1 MNHYADDLP
10 AVTAHLDLSERHP
23 CRSLD
28 RRREVVR
35 YTARHGES
43 GVATA
48 ALISA
53 APPLMVQT
61 DANPDGLPNGVFDV
75 YQPQPAA
82 KRAVFYRDVASGPFY
97 GFNRPGVELSE
108 VIIDNWVHQG
118 MMGAAK
124 AHYDGIVAS
133 TQTDFTE
140 DLKKITAPVLVMH
153 RADDQIVPYSDSAPL
168 SAKLVQK
175 GTLKIYEGSRTA
187 CLPATLRRSATISWP
202 WLQSGPDGPA
212 NGQPGMT
219 RSEATAVH
227 EHDPYSTWLWS
238 RVTATP
244 EPQRNPNPCAWQ
256 PGAGVRAHV
265 EDVPPRVGSRAMPL
279 TARQRGD

>member
-1 MNHYADDLP
+1 MDRLTTTDRTERFYKNWGSGQPIVFKRDRPLSDEDWDRHMLFVLRSGCRVMARDRRGHGRSSQTGAGHGMNHYADDLP

-202 WLQSGPDGPA
+202 GCSPDRTGRP
-212 NGQPGMT
+212 T
-219 RSEATAVH
+219 V
-227 EHDPYSTWLWS
+227 
-238 RVTATP
+238 
-244 EPQRNPNPCAWQ
+244 
-256 PGAGVRAHV
+256 
-265 EDVPPRVGSRAMPL
+265 SRA
-279 TARQRGD
+279 